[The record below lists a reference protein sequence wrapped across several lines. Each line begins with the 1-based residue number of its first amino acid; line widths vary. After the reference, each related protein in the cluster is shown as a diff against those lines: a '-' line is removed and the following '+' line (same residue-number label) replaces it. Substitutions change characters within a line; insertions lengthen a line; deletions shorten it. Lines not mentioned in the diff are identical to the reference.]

1 MLDNREWGF
10 IRELMAVDDP
20 KRPFIGDDCAV
31 WDDRR
36 LLVTTDHMAEG
47 VHFDLSFMP
56 PDAVGWRLM
65 AANASDILAMGG
77 RPSHFTLN
85 LAIPADRQEA
95 ARGIIEGIKRFATA
109 YSITCIG
116 GDTTAASSF
125 FIGATM
131 FAPLPAA
138 PWRRSGAR
146 PGDRIFLAGHPGLSR
161 AGLLR
166 LQRGEPGAEK
176 AKQRFLYPAP
186 FDQIPVTGTP
196 SAAIDLSDSLVS
208 ELTLLAG
215 ASGVS
220 MEIAAERIPV
230 HPEVAA
236 AARELQVPLDELLF
250 SSGEEF
256 FLIVCSPHAQ
266 PEMFEIGTVTERRD
280 HALFVTRDGRPL
292 DIAALPVWD
301 HFGR

>member
-1 MLDNREWGF
+1 MLDNREWRF
-10 IRELMAVDDP
+10 IRELMTLDDP

-31 WDDRR
+31 WEDHH

-47 VHFDLSFMP
+47 IHFDLSFMP
-56 PDAVGWRLM
+56 PDSVGWRLM

-77 RPSHFTLN
+77 RPSHFMLN
-85 LAIPADRQEA
+85 LAIPTDQQDP
-95 ARGIIEGIKRFATA
+95 ARGIIEGIKRFAETH
-109 YSITCIG
+109 SITCIG
-116 GDTTAASSF
+116 GDTTGGPAF
-125 FIGATM
+125 FVGATM
-131 FAPLPAA
+131 FAPLPAS

-166 LQRGEPGAEK
+166 LQRGEQGGEAVR
-176 AKQRFLYPAP
+176 RFLYPDP
-186 FDQIPVTGTP
+186 FAQPPVTGTP
-196 SAAIDLSDSLVS
+196 GAAIDLSDSLVS

-220 MEIAAERIPV
+220 MDIAAERIPA

-236 AARELQVPLDELLF
+236 VARELQVPLDEILL

-266 PEMFEIGTVTERRD
+266 PELFEIGTVTERRD

-292 DIAALPVWD
+292 DTAALPVWD

>member
-10 IRELMAVDDP
+10 IRELMALDDP

-31 WDDRR
+31 WDDHR

-47 VHFDLSFMP
+47 IHFDLSFMP
-56 PDAVGWRLM
+56 PEAVGWRLM

-85 LAIPADRQEA
+85 LAIPADRQGT
-95 ARGIIEGIKRFATA
+95 ARGIIEGIKRFAA
-109 YSITCIG
+109 AHGITCIG
-116 GDTTAASSF
+116 GDTTAAQSF
-125 FIGATM
+125 FLGATM
-131 FAPLPAA
+131 FAPLPAS

-146 PGDRIFLAGHPGLSR
+146 PGDRICIAGHPGLSR
-161 AGLLR
+161 TGLLR
-166 LQRGEPGAEK
+166 LQRGEQGAEK
-176 AKQRFLYPAP
+176 AKQRFLYPDP
-186 FDQIPVTGTP
+186 FGQPPVAGTP

-215 ASGVS
+215 ASGIS

-230 HPEVAA
+230 HPEVAELA
-236 AARELQVPLDELLF
+236 AARHIAPYELLLAG
-250 SSGEEF
+250 GEEF

-280 HALFVTRDGRPL
+280 HALFVTRDGSPL